1 MRFYSEDVVNK
12 ILDDCVQAWEA
23 KKKLSELTDKDC
35 LTMDTFSL
43 SEEDTIALMYPDRDD
58 RPDYISGISSII
70 EYFQEIYPNNP
81 SFAIT
86 SDVDI
91 LIQNADDA
99 IAMLDAIK
107 AKIFIVRDTPA
118 DKKIVL

>member
-12 ILDDCVQAWEA
+12 ILGDCVQAWEA
-23 KKKLSELTDKDC
+23 KKKLSEIPDKEC

-43 SEEDTIALMYPDRDD
+43 SEEDTIALMYPDRDE
-58 RPDYISGISSII
+58 PNYISGISSII
-70 EYFQEIYPNNP
+70 EYFREIYPNNP
-81 SFAIT
+81 SFAII
-86 SDVDI
+86 SDVDV

-107 AKIFIVRDTPA
+107 AKISIVRDTHA

>member
-12 ILDDCVQAWEA
+12 ILDDCVQALEA
-23 KKKLSELTDKDC
+23 KKKLSEIPDKEC

-43 SEEDTIALMYPDRDD
+43 SEEDTIALMYPDRDE
-58 RPDYISGISSII
+58 PNYISGISSII
-70 EYFQEIYPNNP
+70 EYFREIYPNNP
-81 SFAIT
+81 SFAII
-86 SDVDI
+86 SDVDV

-107 AKIFIVRDTPA
+107 AKISIVRDTPA